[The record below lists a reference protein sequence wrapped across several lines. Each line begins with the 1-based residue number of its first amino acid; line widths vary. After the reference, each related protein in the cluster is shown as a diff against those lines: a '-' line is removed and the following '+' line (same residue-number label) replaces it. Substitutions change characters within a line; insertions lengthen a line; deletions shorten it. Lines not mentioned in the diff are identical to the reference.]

1 MVSALV
7 WGTRGRRFKS
17 GRPDRSSGAR
27 VRAAPS
33 DRKGV
38 LESTEIEE
46 PPTLAGVGSDRVLTV
61 PNVLSA
67 LRLASVPIFIWL
79 FATDREN
86 AAVILYGVGAT
97 TDFFDGYIARRLGQ
111 VSELGKLLDPL
122 ADRVFI
128 VALAVALLIREVL
141 PLWLFVTI
149 VARDVLILIAFP
161 LLEKRGVARIRVNF
175 TGKTATAF
183 LLFGLTVLAWSETT
197 FPLQAYADEIGM
209 TFTVLGAV
217 LYWVAAVMYAQQARS
232 ALVRPGA
239 SDV

>member
-1 MVSALV
+1 M
-7 WGTRGRRFKS
+7 
-17 GRPDRSSGAR
+17 
-27 VRAAPS
+27 
-33 DRKGV
+33 

-46 PPTLAGVGSDRVLTV
+46 PATLSGVGSDRVLTV

-67 LRLASVPIFIWL
+67 LRLASVPVFIWL

-86 AAVILYGVGAT
+86 AAVILYGAGAW

-111 VSELGKLLDPL
+111 VTELGKLLDPL

-128 VALAVALLIREVL
+128 IALAVALVIRDVL
-141 PLWLFVTI
+141 PMWLFLTI

-175 TGKTATAF
+175 TGKTATAS
-183 LLFGLTVLAWSETT
+183 LLFGLTLLAWSETT
-197 FPLQAYADEIGM
+197 FPLQQYADEIGM

-217 LYWVAAVMYAQQARS
+217 LYWVAAGMYAQQARS
-232 ALVRPGA
+232 ALA
-239 SDV
+239 SSRSG